1 MTRLE
6 EVAKKFGNVPKE
18 LRRKDQIVPQYLTEE
33 EFSLLPQCPRTG
45 SIQSAGTWVKIGGRQ
60 TYPLSGALTSDE
72 KQEYYKFKYGN
83 SGTRT
88 PRSTSAAVTG
98 ATQEEIQKYQ
108 ECLEELLKLKPS
120 KKLME
125 YFAAIR
131 PKTAEEIQLRTTLEA
146 QGFSPEQIE
155 MVVQM
160 QQKNL
165 AEAAKNEQ
173 ATA

>member
-1 MTRLE
+1 MKTTTIKYAGK
-6 EVAKKFGNVPKE
+6 VWNNVQVNQSGWISPGAPKDLVE
-18 LRRKDQIVPQYLTEE
+18 LLKNAPRAGYTSKNCPIVKSDDGTNIYLGAAELHRDDE
-33 EFSLLPQCPRTG
+33 S
-45 SIQSAGTWVKIGGRQ
+45 IGGG
-60 TYPLSGALTSDE
+60 S
-72 KQEYYKFKYGN
+72 

-160 QQKNL
+160 QQKNK
-165 AEAAKNEQ
+165 ANEAKNEQ
-173 ATA
+173 ASA

>member
-1 MTRLE
+1 
-6 EVAKKFGNVPKE
+6 VE
-18 LRRKDQIVPQYLTEE
+18 LLKNA
-33 EFSLLPQCPRTG
+33 PRTG
-45 SIQSAGTWVKIGGRQ
+45 YTSKNCPIVKSDDGTNIYLGAAELHKENESIGG
-60 TYPLSGALTSDE
+60 S
-72 KQEYYKFKYGN
+72 

-88 PRSTSAAVTG
+88 PRSTSTAVTG

-160 QQKNL
+160 QQKNK
-165 AEAAKNEQ
+165 ANEAKNEQ
-173 ATA
+173 ASA